1 MTAVSAQAFLA
12 ESVAVAGGRLFV
24 QGAGWANL
32 RVPALPA
39 HPGRIGAGVILQVP
53 EDRVGEEIPLVL
65 RLEGPDGE
73 PVGIASQPDAEVLVA
88 AEVEG
93 TLVPEPGPDGSP
105 LRHQLVPI
113 AFNLDGLRL
122 EAAGVHTLVV
132 EVDGARVIEVPFGVV
147 LEA

>member
-1 MTAVSAQAFLA
+1 MSAVGVQAFLA

-39 HPGRIGAGVILQVP
+39 HPGRIGAGVILRVP
-53 EDRVGEEIPLVL
+53 LDRAGEEIPLVL

-73 PVGIASQPDAEVLVA
+73 PVGIASQPDADVLVA

-105 LRHQLVPI
+105 LDHQLVPI

-132 EVDGARVIEVPFGVV
+132 EVDGARATEVPFGVV

>member
-1 MTAVSAQAFLA
+1 MAQAFLA

-32 RVPALPA
+32 RVPELPA
-39 HPGRIGAGVILQVP
+39 YPGRIGAGVLLQVP
-53 EDRVGEEIPLVL
+53 VDRVGEEIPLAL

-73 PVGIASQPDAEVLVA
+73 PVGIASQPNADVLVA

-93 TLVPEPGPDGSP
+93 TLVPEPDPDGSP
-105 LRHQLVPI
+105 LDHQLVPI

-132 EVDGARVIEVPFGVV
+132 EVDGERAAEVPFGVV

>member
-1 MTAVSAQAFLA
+1 VTAVSAQAFLA
-12 ESVAVAGGRLFV
+12 ESAAVAGGRLFV

-39 HPGRIGAGVILQVP
+39 HPGRIGAGVILHVP

-73 PVGIASQPDAEVLVA
+73 PVGVASQPNAEVLVA

-93 TLVPEPGPDGSP
+93 TLVPKPGPDGSP
-105 LRHQLVPI
+105 LDHQLVPI

-122 EAAGVHTLVV
+122 ETAGVHTLVV
-132 EVDGARVIEVPFGVV
+132 EADGARVVEVPFGVV
-147 LEA
+147 LET

>member
-1 MTAVSAQAFLA
+1 MDVRAQALLA

-39 HPGRIGAGVILQVP
+39 HPGRIGAGVLLEVP
-53 EDRVGEEIPLVL
+53 LDRAGEEIPLGL

-73 PVGIASQPDAEVLVA
+73 PVAIASQPDADVLVA

-105 LRHQLVPI
+105 LQHQLVPI

-122 EAAGVHTLVV
+122 EAEGVHTLVV
-132 EVDGARVIEVPFGVV
+132 EVDGQRAVEVPFGVV
-147 LEA
+147 LDT

>member
-1 MTAVSAQAFLA
+1 MSAVVAQAFLA

-32 RVPALPA
+32 HVPELPA
-39 HPGRIGAGVILQVP
+39 YPSRIGAGVILQVP
-53 EDRVGEEIPLVL
+53 LDRAGEEIPLVL

-73 PVGIASQPDAEVLVA
+73 PVGIASQPNADVLVA

-105 LRHQLVPI
+105 LEHQLVPI

-132 EVDGARVIEVPFGVV
+132 EVDGERVVAVPFGVV

>member
-1 MTAVSAQAFLA
+1 MTGVGAQAFLA

-39 HPGRIGAGVILQVP
+39 HPGRIGAGVILEVP
-53 EDRVGEEIPLVL
+53 LDRAGEEIPLVL

-73 PVGIASQPDAEVLVA
+73 PVGIASQPDADVLVA

-105 LRHQLVPI
+105 LDHQLVPI

-122 EAAGVHTLVV
+122 ETAGVYTLVV
-132 EVDGARVIEVPFGVV
+132 EVDGERTIEVPFGVV
-147 LEA
+147 LEP

>member
-1 MTAVSAQAFLA
+1 MTGVSAQAFLA

-53 EDRVGEEIPLVL
+53 SERVGEEIPLVL
-65 RLEGPDGE
+65 RLEGPDGQ
-73 PVGIASQPDAEVLVA
+73 PVGISTADSDVVVA

-105 LRHQLVPI
+105 LDHQLVPI
-113 AFNLDGLRL
+113 AFNLDGLRI
-122 EAAGVHTLVV
+122 EAAGVHLLVV
-132 EVDGARVIEVPFGVV
+132 EVDGSRAAAVPFGVV
-147 LEA
+147 VEP